1 MFNNYYIPLKSQ
13 FVLVDGEHLHLLPVG
28 RVCQIRLGQLRY
40 GEVDSAD
47 GLGEVVERGVD
58 QVWVLHVAPG
68 LVPLLVQVEVLELL
82 REDLLALLLLLVV
95 APLDDAL
102 GEVVLL

>member
-1 MFNNYYIPLKSQ
+1 
-13 FVLVDGEHLHLLPVG
+13 
-28 RVCQIRLGQLRY
+28 
-40 GEVDSAD
+40 
-47 GLGEVVERGVD
+47 
-58 QVWVLHVAPG
+58 
-68 LVPLLVQVEVLELL
+68 VEVLELL